1 MLKSEPNFQSNLK
14 ANNIPFTI
22 LIISDSHTRSFSPKR
37 GVHQY
42 SMAGIPP
49 IGSISPT
56 CLKTYDI
63 IPYNNNNISS
73 NNNNNVVLSKNNAKN
88 RPCLN
93 KFKMLPPIS
102 NIPGLNPDS
111 DKLAAAEKKTF
122 RTFKI
127 HDADSSYVKLA
138 KQGGRKNLLEY
149 QEYANKENKA
159 LFRKAVEGASDEIEV
174 DNNNNNDINN
184 NNNNSNYTS
193 NKNYSSASAGKSIME
208 IKKQAKGLK
217 EKKALKEAATQS
229 SVLSVKERP
238 DILPVDNTEILK
250 HLSAPKRPL
259 LPKLKPQRRLSVRLL
274 KIGAR

>member
-1 MLKSEPNFQSNLK
+1 
-14 ANNIPFTI
+14 
-22 LIISDSHTRSFSPKR
+22 
-37 GVHQY
+37 
-42 SMAGIPP
+42 MAGIPP
-49 IGSISPT
+49 IGDISPT

-73 NNNNNVVLSKNNAKN
+73 SNNTNVVLSNSNAKN

-93 KFKMLPPIS
+93 KFKILPPIS

-111 DKLAAAEKKTF
+111 DKIAAAEKKTF

-127 HDADSSYVKLA
+127 HETDSSYVKLA

-159 LFRKAVEGASDEIEV
+159 LLTKAVEDAGEEIEV
-174 DNNNNNDINN
+174 DNNNNNEI
-184 NNNNSNYTS
+184 NNNSNNTS
-193 NKNYSSASAGKSIME
+193 NKNFNSSSAGKSIME
-208 IKKQAKGLK
+208 IKKQAKNLK
-217 EKKALKEAATQS
+217 EKKALKEVSSKS
-229 SVLSVKERP
+229 SVPPVKERP

-259 LPKLKPQRRLSVRLL
+259 LPKLRPQPRLSARLL
-274 KIGAR
+274 RIGAR